1 MSDRTSASLSE
12 LRSKLK
18 EVFAKHKVRL
28 KKVPSTGELGDFL
41 ATAFEAMLEIPGGAA
56 RLRRVIRET
65 YKELAD
71 APEEEEGKE
80 EPAKGAQPPPV
91 PAGPTM
97 TASAEKVL
105 RRFIGRR

>member
-18 EVFAKHKVRL
+18 EVLAKHKVRL

-41 ATAFEAMLEIPGGAA
+41 ATVFEETLALPGGPS
-56 RLRRVIRET
+56 RMRKVIRET

-71 APEEEEGKE
+71 VEEEEGEEGKK
-80 EPAKGAQPPPV
+80 EPAKGTPPPV
-91 PAGPTM
+91 PAGPR
-97 TASAEKVL
+97 TASAENVL
-105 RRFIGRR
+105 RRFVGRK